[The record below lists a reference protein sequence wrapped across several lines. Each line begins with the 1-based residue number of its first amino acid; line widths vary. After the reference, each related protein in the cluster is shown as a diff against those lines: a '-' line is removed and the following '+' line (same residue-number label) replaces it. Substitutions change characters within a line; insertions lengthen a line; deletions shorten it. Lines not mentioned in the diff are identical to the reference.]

1 MTLVN
6 DTDANRDNIDEYM
19 KELEHL
25 SDQQLVLLGTLGE
38 VSESRSDSKKM
49 ISVAVIP
56 HTFLSLHVSPWK
68 ATTGPEVPVL
78 IIQSNMT
85 PRSMLIF

>member
-25 SDQQLVLLGTLGE
+25 SDQQLVLLSTLGE
-38 VSESRSDSKKM
+38 VSKTD
-49 ISVAVIP
+49 
-56 HTFLSLHVSPWK
+56 
-68 ATTGPEVPVL
+68 
-78 IIQSNMT
+78 Q
-85 PRSMLIF
+85 

>member
-38 VSESRSDSKKM
+38 VSKADQFIRM
-49 ISVAVIP
+49 LFVADHPDTVLLFQWYIP
-56 HTFLSLHVSPWK
+56 
-68 ATTGPEVPVL
+68 VP
-78 IIQSNMT
+78 
-85 PRSMLIF
+85 